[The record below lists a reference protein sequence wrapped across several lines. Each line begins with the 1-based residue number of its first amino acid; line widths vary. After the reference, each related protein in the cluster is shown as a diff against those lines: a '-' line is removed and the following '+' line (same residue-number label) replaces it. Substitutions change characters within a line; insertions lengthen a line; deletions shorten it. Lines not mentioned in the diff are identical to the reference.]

1 MQQNKI
7 DLIYEQ
13 VSYFMNIT
21 LKNTLILQYENQQY
35 NFSQAVI
42 IIISS
47 EIELVIIM
55 TTFHNK

>member
-1 MQQNKI
+1 MQQNKT